1 MGFALDAM
9 LSGSKGSSVTGFL
22 NKSCLGSQRNRGNL
36 KSVIGKEVAE
46 TRISWE
52 GRLAGHFCGLDIG
65 DICGLCLD
73 MIRVACSC
81 PHLSVGVL

>member
-22 NKSCLGSQRNRGNL
+22 NKSFLGSRRKRGNL

-46 TRISWE
+46 TRYQLGGKARWSLLWS
-52 GRLAGHFCGLDIG
+52 GHW
-65 DICGLCLD
+65 
-73 MIRVACSC
+73 
-81 PHLSVGVL
+81 